1 MGNLTTPFK
10 ASLAA
15 LIAHTL
21 VSKLGV
27 ADADASYIAEAAW
40 MLLTAAITYAVPA
53 DFGQGIAST
62 IAAKLLAF
70 ALKIKGVGAAVLVG
84 LAILSGC
91 AAQQAGG
98 PPPTPEEQH
107 RANLRRCDVALTMA
121 ATGTAA
127 AAIALR
133 DTKDEDVRDG
143 VYAAVRAVDAAV
155 ANYCEVVLA
164 GGKPD
169 LMGAAL
175 AGVRSA
181 LDNLTTIALRPS
193 APAAVNPAATVPDP
207 VPPVTG

>member
-1 MGNLTTPFK
+1 MENLTTPFK
-10 ASLAA
+10 ASIAA

-27 ADADASYIAEAAW
+27 ADADASYIANAAW
-40 MLLTAAITYAVPA
+40 MLLTAAITFAVPA
-53 DFGQGIAST
+53 NFGQGLASS

-70 ALKIKGVGAAVLVG
+70 ALRIKSVGAVMLVG
-84 LAILSGC
+84 FAIMSGC

-107 RANLRRCDVALTMA
+107 RADLRRCDVALTMA

-133 DTKDEDVRDG
+133 DTEDQDVREG

-169 LMGAAL
+169 LLGAAL

-181 LDNLTTIALRPS
+181 LDNLTTMALRPP
-193 APAAVNPAATVPDP
+193 APAAASKAATEPDP
-207 VPPVTG
+207 VPPAAK

>member
-1 MGNLTTPFK
+1 MENLTTPFK

-15 LIAHTL
+15 LIAHAL

-27 ADADASYIAEAAW
+27 ADSDASYIANAAW

-62 IAAKLLAF
+62 IAARLLA
-70 ALKIKGVGAAVLVG
+70 LRIKGVAPVFVLGASLLV
-84 LAILSGC
+84 GC
-91 AAQQAGG
+91 AAQQTAG

-107 RANLRRCDVALTMA
+107 RINLRRCDIALTMA
-121 ATGTAA
+121 AAGTGA

-133 DTKDEDVRDG
+133 DTTDEDVRDG

-155 ANYCEVVLA
+155 AYYCEVVLA
-164 GGKPD
+164 GSKPD
-169 LMGAAL
+169 LIGAAL

-181 LDNLTTIALRPS
+181 IDNLTTMTLRPN
-193 APAAVNPAATVPDP
+193 APASVSPAATEPDA
-207 VPPVTG
+207 VPPAVR